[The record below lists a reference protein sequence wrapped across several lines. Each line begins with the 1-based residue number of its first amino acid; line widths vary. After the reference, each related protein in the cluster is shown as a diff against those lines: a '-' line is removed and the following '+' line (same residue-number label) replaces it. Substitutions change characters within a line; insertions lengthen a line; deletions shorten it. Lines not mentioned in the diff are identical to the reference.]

1 MTERALQAQILARL
15 ATTRRP
21 LLALPIPN
29 GVWIPARSAAE
40 RALVARL
47 IARMKAD
54 GMLVPGAPD
63 LVLLWPGGGALV
75 ELKRPPERDLFGR
88 ARPKGRLSAAQTALA
103 ERARRLGINYAVV
116 TGWDELEARLSAW
129 GVP

>member
-29 GVWIPARSAAE
+29 GVWIPARSAA
-40 RALVARL
+40 
-47 IARMKAD
+47 
-54 GMLVPGAPD
+54 D